1 MSKTR
6 YKLGD
11 MFLVAVSDQLKAV
24 GRVLRKDYTRFLLRC
39 TALDLNKRSSM
50 DCDGVCF

>member
-24 GRVLRKDYTRFLLRC
+24 GRVLRKDYNTIFVEMYSTRSEQTKLYGL
-39 TALDLNKRSSM
+39 
-50 DCDGVCF
+50 